1 MFTMLDSKKM
11 GSIIAFVAI
20 NNIIAFSINL
30 GNPYYAIMGIA
41 FLIAFT
47 KDRSKVINVGMLSL
61 YIAAILSIVCNHIPP
76 FFNSWGRLISF
87 ILVTSLISPFV
98 GSHFLFRFRVSAF
111 WTLQWLMHLVVFGS
125 LFAYFAGISFG
136 RRDFAGITT
145 QSMLIAPISASCI
158 ICACYYLTRKNQI
171 TIKLRIYFIALLI
184 SSFITLL
191 LAASRTAIAGALV
204 AILVYFLIANKSHW
218 QGFLKTLT
226 GVIILL
232 ALTYSYWNPY
242 LENLNKKNQKSIEA
256 GGLTSSREVHWQT
269 RIEEF
274 KTSPFMGIGFASVST
289 TMEGATFDA
298 TSGQVETGSSWLS
311 VLSMMGLF
319 GFTVF
324 VVLFVKT
331 FVTLYRLMEVDI
343 RYVAYLASLLIFWM
357 IHMMAEGYILG
368 AGGFLFF
375 IVWLLLG
382 YIHALGNNRLYILA
396 VR

>member
-11 GSIIAFVAI
+11 GCIIAFIVV

-47 KDRSKVINVGMLSL
+47 KDREKAIDVGMLSL
-61 YIAAILSIVCNHIPP
+61 YVAAVLSIVCNHIPP
-76 FFNSWGRLISF
+76 FFNSWGRLVSF

-98 GSHFLFRFRVSAF
+98 GSHFLFRFRVSTF
-111 WTLQWLMHLVVFGS
+111 WTIQWLMHLVVFGS
-125 LFAYFAGISFG
+125 LFAYLAGISFG

-145 QSMLIAPISASCI
+145 QSMLIAPISANCI
-158 ICACYYLTRKNQI
+158 ICACYYLTRKNKI
-171 TIKLRIYFIALLI
+171 NLKLKVYFIALMV
-184 SSFITLL
+184 SAFITLL
-191 LAASRTAIAGALV
+191 LAASRTAIVGALV
-204 AILVYFLIANKSHW
+204 AIFVYFLVANRHHW
-218 QGFLKTLT
+218 QRFIKAFV
-226 GVIILL
+226 GVIVLL
-232 ALTYSYWNPY
+232 TLSYSYWSPY
-242 LENLNKKNQKSIEA
+242 LENLNKKNMKSIEA
-256 GGLTSSREVHWQT
+256 GGLTSSREIHWQT

-289 TMEGATFDA
+289 TMEGSTFDI

-311 VLSMMGLF
+311 VLSMMGIF
-319 GFTVF
+319 GFVVF
-324 VVLFVKT
+324 IVLFIKT
-331 FVTLYRLMEVDI
+331 LKVLHRLAEVDI
-343 RYVAYLASLLIFWM
+343 RYIAYLTALLIFWM

-375 IVWLLLG
+375 NVWLLLG
-382 YIHALGNNRLYILA
+382 YIHALGHNRLYILA